1 MKKPLGRRVCVRGVI
16 YKNGKLFCQELKNSD
31 GTGRGFWCTPGGGL
45 EYGESLVEGLRR
57 ELIEETGVEPTI
69 GKLLFVQQY
78 SEKSSVENSNSL
90 EFLEF
95 FFHIENPNDF
105 ETIDENAS
113 HFEAE
118 ILNYG
123 FIDPATSNVLPVFL
137 QTIDTETYIS
147 GIQPVHLHTEF
158 NQD

>member
-1 MKKPLGRRVCVRGVI
+1 MDTPTKRRVCVRGIV

-45 EYGESLVEGLRR
+45 DPKESLIEGVRR
-57 ELIEETGVEPTI
+57 ELIEETGVEPVV

-78 SEKSSVENSNSL
+78 SEHDASGEHHAH

-95 FFHIENPNDF
+95 FFHIENPDDF

-118 ILNYG
+118 ILRYG
-123 FIDPATSNVLPVFL
+123 FVDPATSNVLPAFL
-137 QTIDTETYIS
+137 TTIDIEAHIAHDK
-147 GIQPVHLHTEF
+147 PVYFHTEF
-158 NQD
+158 NQN